1 MVTNRSKLNFKPET
15 NILAD
20 YIIPTPERRFISD
33 NLIDHL
39 NKIKDSYMDKEDYTT
54 DLNGTSI
61 VKLSERSLSA
71 DSIEWDNILH
81 KPTLDLKEVNEAI
94 QALHTHNNLNALDC
108 LSISNDNKPIWN
120 NTEWPYPTTSKVT
133 PLNELHT
140 RNICIDEDPPKSSY
154 DGDLWFQIDTS
165 AKTLNSINI
174 RKDNEW
180 YTMNVNEL
188 LISIANRISKN
199 FQSKQDCDY
208 LASSSYEAMANL
220 DLEGL
225 VSIQLNKL
233 LNERVFNEELVCD
246 GVSFRYLITHSFG
259 TRKVLAQIIDD
270 TSGVELD
277 KSKYSLVRNSDNTII
292 LTFNVPPIKNQKYS
306 ILLAKVDY

>member
-94 QALHTHNNLNALDC
+94 QALITSLYGTIQNGHIQLQVKLLLLTNCILE
-108 LSISNDNKPIWN
+108 LSI
-120 NTEWPYPTTSKVT
+120 
-133 PLNELHT
+133 
-140 RNICIDEDPPKSSY
+140 
-154 DGDLWFQIDTS
+154 
-165 AKTLNSINI
+165 
-174 RKDNEW
+174 
-180 YTMNVNEL
+180 
-188 LISIANRISKN
+188 
-199 FQSKQDCDY
+199 
-208 LASSSYEAMANL
+208 
-220 DLEGL
+220 
-225 VSIQLNKL
+225 
-233 LNERVFNEELVCD
+233 
-246 GVSFRYLITHSFG
+246 
-259 TRKVLAQIIDD
+259 
-270 TSGVELD
+270 
-277 KSKYSLVRNSDNTII
+277 
-292 LTFNVPPIKNQKYS
+292 
-306 ILLAKVDY
+306 